1 MTCSCLPMFMRSS
14 RTRRPE
20 AIALPVIS
28 ISNTRGSRRRL
39 NPESMKIAFNVHKE
53 HTSDGF
59 WCCNKPRHF
68 FRLYFPLYTTRLHY
82 NLWPRSPRRS
92 ACHACLPK
100 QPCYPTTTCVH
111 IRHYHD
117 REKNGEPP
125 HERGIRW
132 ALLDAP
138 NLAKTELT
146 LLNKS
151 TD

>member
-28 ISNTRGSRRRL
+28 ISNTRGSRRR
-39 NPESMKIAFNVHKE
+39 PESMKIAFNVHKE

-92 ACHACLPK
+92 ACHACLLK

-111 IRHYHD
+111 LRHYRD

-132 ALLDAP
+132 ALHDAP
-138 NLAKTELT
+138 NLVKTELT